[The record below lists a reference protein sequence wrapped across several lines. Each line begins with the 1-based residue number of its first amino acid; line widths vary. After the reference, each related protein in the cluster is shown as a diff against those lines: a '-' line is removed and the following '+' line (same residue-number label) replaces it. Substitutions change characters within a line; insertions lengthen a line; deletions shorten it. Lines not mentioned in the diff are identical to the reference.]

1 MLTEILQIQNKW
13 QFSRAFDRVDA
24 SHIPMRCPRGGTEVR
39 KEHYNFTNF
48 YSVVMMRIVEA
59 DYKSLWTSVR
69 LLGSSNNACTFQAS

>member
-1 MLTEILQIQNKW
+1 MK
-13 QFSRAFDRVDA
+13 
-24 SHIPMRCPRGGTEVR
+24 CPRGGTEVR

-48 YSVVMMRIVEA
+48 YSVVMMRIAEA